1 MNYLDV
7 FLPERWLTVLDIP
20 EVVEDSVTFVLS
32 VVSPHGVPVVDG
44 AVDGPAGQGGDEP
57 DHGDDGERGDNFPP
71 HIF

>member
-1 MNYLDV
+1 M
-7 FLPERWLTVLDIP
+7 
-20 EVVEDSVTFVLS
+20 VEDSVTFVLS